1 MTVEHLP
8 LRPAWIEID
17 LDAIEQNTR
26 RLAQIVGRSV
36 QVMAMVKSNAYGHG
50 SVDAARAALRG
61 GATWLGVDSVG
72 EGVELRRAGIAARIL
87 VCGATPPRWA
97 RAAVENDL
105 VLTVFSSDL
114 ARAVDAAARELG
126 RQAPVHIKVDTG
138 MTRLGVSPE
147 QALALAREM
156 KQLPGLEIEGV
167 STHFAMGGA
176 PDAFGI
182 PGWGLD
188 YTHRQLALFR
198 SVVEEFQREGIRPRY
213 RHCANSP
220 TVMQMDE
227 ANFNLVRAGIVIYG
241 LDPSDAVTCPPE
253 FTPALSFKTEVASVR
268 RVPAGTYV
276 SYGCTFR
283 TEAESDIA
291 VIMVG
296 YGDGFRR
303 GPNTYGQVLVRG
315 KRAPI
320 VGRVCMDQT
329 MIDVTGI
336 EGVQAGDEVVLIG
349 RQGAEEI
356 SAEEIANNVGTSN
369 YEVVTTL
376 SARLERRVLQNR

>member
-1 MTVEHLP
+1 
-8 LRPAWIEID
+8 
-17 LDAIEQNTR
+17 
-26 RLAQIVGRSV
+26 
-36 QVMAMVKSNAYGHG
+36 MVKANAYGHG
-50 SVDAARAALRG
+50 AVEAARAALRG
-61 GATWLGVDSVG
+61 GATWLGVYAVG
-72 EGVELRRAGIAARIL
+72 EGVELRRAGIEARIL
-87 VCGATPPRWA
+87 VCGATPPRWVRGA
-97 RAAVENDL
+97 IENDL
-105 VLTVFSSDL
+105 ALTVFSADL
-114 ARAVDAAARELG
+114 AHAIDAAARELQTHA
-126 RQAPVHIKVDTG
+126 RVHIKVDTG
-138 MTRLGVSPE
+138 LTRLGVPAE
-147 QALALAREM
+147 HALALAREM
-156 KQLPGLEIEGV
+156 KQLPNLEVEGV

-176 PDAFGI
+176 PDAFGV

-188 YTHRQLALFR
+188 YTDRQLARFR
-198 SVVEEFQREGIRPRY
+198 SVLDEFQREGIQVHY

-220 TVMQMDE
+220 TVMQTDE
-227 ANFNLVRAGIVIYG
+227 ANFNLVRAGIAIYG
-241 LDPSDAVTCPPE
+241 LDPSDRVPCPAG
-253 FTPALSFKTEVASVR
+253 FTPVLSFKAEVASVR

-315 KRAPI
+315 QRASI

-336 EGVQAGDEVVLIG
+336 KGVQAGDEVVLIG
-349 RQGAEEI
+349 RQGTGEI
-356 SAEEIANNVGTSN
+356 SAEEIARNLGTSN

-376 SARLERRVLQNR
+376 SARLERRYLT